1 MPNKRHKKRNT
12 FRILAVI
19 IVLTAFAL
27 WLMDVNPFSSET
39 TVYSIYCGKDTGEEG
54 KCIDLA
60 SITYEVFPDRQ
71 EVAYWTD
78 TGTPAT
84 LTDCTVRDRRNWEC
98 WYKDRAGRLSM
109 AKGAFHEEVLKAIP
123 GRDAF
128 DSVRYVPKW
137 KWWAIKIGIRADG

>member
-1 MPNKRHKKRNT
+1 MKVGFQT
-12 FRILAVI
+12 MVGYATGLFLLA
-19 IVLTAFAL
+19 ASAL
-27 WLMDVNPFSSET
+27 WLFDLNPFSSGI
-39 TVYSIYCGKDTGEEG
+39 TVYSVYCGKDTGEEG
-54 KCIDLA
+54 KCIDLPPATYRA
-60 SITYEVFPDRQ
+60 SPDRQ

-109 AKGAFHEEVLKAIP
+109 VDGVFREEVLKDIP
-123 GRDAF
+123 GKDTF

-137 KWWAIKIGIRADG
+137 KWWAVRLEVHVEQR